1 MINIATCCHY
11 KDLDLQGDIQYVE
24 LSLPTSSTIC
34 SGDIHDHSPNSA
46 FLGPITQQID
56 FFILP
61 SEFKK
66 KPERVCKFDED
77 EVIKSELRKLNDSI
91 NYCLC
96 TKIYIPVL
104 KANKQN

>member
-1 MINIATCCHY
+1 MTTH
-11 KDLDLQGDIQYVE
+11 Q
-24 LSLPTSSTIC
+24 T
-34 SGDIHDHSPNSA
+34 
-46 FLGPITQQID
+46 QID

-61 SEFKK
+61 TEFKK
-66 KPERVCKFDED
+66 KPERVCKFDK
-77 EVIKSELRKLNDSI
+77 VIKSELRKLNDSI